1 MKRLLILLFT
11 LPQLL
16 FSQILSNDSIAQQS
30 SQYYAHEI
38 NALFDSLNHIN
49 KTEHIDS
56 LLNRLYTF
64 HHFNGVLLIAQDKK
78 ILYHKAFGY
87 AHLKTKTKLTTQ
99 SIFELAS
106 VSKQFTAMAI
116 LKLYQDKKLNIHDTI
131 QKFIPCFPYKKRT
144 IHHLLCHRSGLPD
157 YFRFASGYWRQKWVD
172 MPMDFLIE
180 LLCKH
185 KPKAKFWVDTKHEY
199 SNTGYVVL
207 AKIVEIV
214 SGKTYGEY
222 LHDTF
227 FAPIGMKN
235 TFVREY
241 GNKTQLSHKT
251 VGHTSAYAVRN
262 EDFLNGPV
270 GDKGVWSSAYDLH
283 LWSNALF
290 SRKVVHDSILQLA
303 ITPKNSDMNGDR
315 NYGYGFR
322 LGAIQNGHNL
332 VYHGG
337 LWGGYNTLFIH
348 RIPDKINIVVL
359 SNVDNKSYRHQSGK
373 WIEILEQL

>member
-1 MKRLLILLFT
+1 MKRLLILLFF

-16 FSQILSNDSIAQQS
+16 FSQIISTDSIAQQS
-30 SQYYAHEI
+30 RHYYAQEI
-38 NALFDSLNHIN
+38 NSLFDSLNSIN

-56 LLNRLYTF
+56 LINRLYKF
-64 HHFNGVLLIAQDKK
+64 QRFNGVLLIAQEKK
-78 ILYHKAFGY
+78 IWYHKAFGY
-87 AHLKTKTKLTTQ
+87 ANWKTKTKLTPQ

-106 VSKQFTAMAI
+106 VSKQFTALAI
-116 LKLYQDKKLNIHDTI
+116 LKLYQDKKLDIHDTI

-157 YFRFASGYWRQKWVD
+157 YFLFASGYWRQKWVD

-180 LLCKH
+180 SLCKR
-185 KPKAKFWVDTKHEY
+185 KPRANFWVDTKHEY

-214 SGKTYGEY
+214 SGKDFGIF

-227 FAPIGMKN
+227 FAPIGMKS

-251 VGHTSAYAVRN
+251 VGHTSGYAIRN
-262 EDFLNGPV
+262 EDFLNGTV

-290 SRKVVHDSILQLA
+290 SRKVIHDSILQLA
-303 ITPKNSDMNGDR
+303 ITPKNPDMSEER

-348 RIPDKINIVVL
+348 RISDNINIIVL
-359 SNVDNKSYRHQSGK
+359 SNVDNKSFRHQSGK